1 MKNFAD
7 EKLGFFNQLPP
18 EKQSEYS
25 LMAESWRDT
34 SNAADVILTDKSP
47 LKVEGVVA

>member
-7 EKLGFFNQLPP
+7 EKLGVYNRLSP
-18 EKQSEYS
+18 EKQEEYS

-34 SNAADVILTDKSP
+34 SNAAMVILTDRTP
-47 LKVEGVVA
+47 LKVEGAIA